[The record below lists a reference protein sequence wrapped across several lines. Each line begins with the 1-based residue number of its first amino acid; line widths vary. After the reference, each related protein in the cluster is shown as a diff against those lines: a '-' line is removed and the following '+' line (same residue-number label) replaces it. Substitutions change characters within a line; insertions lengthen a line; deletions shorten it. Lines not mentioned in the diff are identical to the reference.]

1 MEKTLLL
8 LKPSAIQR
16 GLIGEIISRIE
27 KKGLRLVGIKM
38 IQLNDD
44 ILNEHYAHL
53 QHKPF
58 FQNIKNSMMATP
70 IVATCWEGVGA
81 VEVIRLMTGVTN
93 SRLALPGTIRGD
105 FSMSVTEN
113 IVHTSDSPKTA
124 IAEIRRFFKEE
135 ELFDYDLASLGYLY
149 AKDEFNP

>member
-8 LKPSAIQR
+8 LKPSAVQR

-38 IQLNDD
+38 MQLNDE

-53 QHKPF
+53 QHKSF
-58 FQNIKNSMMATP
+58 FQNIKNSMMASP

-93 SRLALPGTIRGD
+93 SRLAIPGTIRGD
-105 FSMSVTEN
+105 FSASVTEN

-124 IAEIRRFFKEE
+124 ETEIRRFFKDE
-135 ELFDYDLASLGYLY
+135 ELYDYKLATFGFLY
-149 AKDEFNP
+149 ANDEV

>member
-1 MEKTLLL
+1 
-8 LKPSAIQR
+8 
-16 GLIGEIISRIE
+16 
-27 KKGLRLVGIKM
+27 
-38 IQLNDD
+38 
-44 ILNEHYAHL
+44 
-53 QHKPF
+53 
-58 FQNIKNSMMATP
+58 MATP

-124 IAEIRRFFKEE
+124 IAEIKRFFKDE
-135 ELFDYDLASLGYLY
+135 ELFDYEMASLGYLY